1 MYMIVLS
8 GYLPEMAKAE
18 AESMI
23 KAMKGSVKKVDNNLM
38 FFEVKNVSNL
48 YRLGLAHSVHEVL
61 LEANKKNFF
70 DAVQKM
76 KKIKG
81 PIAVRVKFMGDKKP
95 AEKKIIDA
103 VWRQSDRKVNLCK
116 PKNVINVFVVEKRV
130 IVTRLVFE
138 IDKSFIGSLKK
149 MPFKKPITMDPR
161 IARAMINLTGL
172 TKGRILDPF
181 CGTGALLK
189 EAATVGLRCY
199 GSDISEDMVKGAQKN
214 LAFFGL
220 KAVLRKADATKLKSI
235 WHKKFDAIVTD
246 PPYGIS
252 TSLFNKNLKELY
264 TKSLRSMKS
273 VLKPGGCVVIAVP
286 KKLERSVIINARKL
300 GFAVDTR
307 IEQRVHK
314 SLRRVFVRLYT

>member
-1 MYMIVLS
+1 MHVIVLS
-8 GYLPEMAKAE
+8 GYLLPLAKAE
-18 AESMI
+18 AEALI
-23 KAMKGSVKKVDNNLM
+23 KATGGSVKKIDDNLM
-38 FFEVKNVSNL
+38 FFEAKNTGKL
-48 YRLGLAHSVHEVL
+48 YRLGLAHSISKIL
-61 LEANKKNFF
+61 LQSDKKNFF
-70 DAVQKM
+70 GDI
-76 KKIKG
+76 KKIKKVSG
-81 PIAVRVKFMGDKKP
+81 PFAVRVKYMNKRKP

-103 VWRQSDRKVNLCK
+103 VWRQSDKKVNLRK
-116 PKNVINVFVVEKRV
+116 PKNVVNVFVTKKEI
-130 IVTRLVFE
+130 IVTRLVTE
-138 IDKSFIGSLKK
+138 IDKSFIAALKK

-172 TKGRILDPF
+172 TKGSLLDPF

-189 EAATVGLRCY
+189 EAAELGFRCY
-199 GSDISEDMVKGAQKN
+199 GSDISEDMVRGAKKN

-220 KAVLRKADATKLKSI
+220 RAVLRKADATKLKSI

-252 TSLFNKNLKELY
+252 TSLFNKNMKELY

-300 GFAVDTR
+300 GLAVDAK

-314 SLRRVFVRLYT
+314 SLRRVFVRLI